1 METGLLHTHSL
12 LRWIILLLLLI
23 AIFKSLGA
31 GNKPFTEGH
40 KKTGLYLMI
49 ACDLMLL
56 IGLVQWF
63 TGRFGLQTI
72 LDSGMGAVMK
82 DPVARFFAVE
92 HITMM
97 IIAIILV
104 HIGKSFAKKNIPDAK
119 KHRKTVLYYAIALII
134 ILAAI
139 PWPFRAVGASR
150 GWF

>member
-1 METGLLHTHSL
+1 MATGLLHTHSL

-63 TGRFGLQTI
+63 TGRLGLQTI
-72 LDSGMGAVMK
+72 LDSGMGTVMK

-119 KHRKTVLYYAIALII
+119 KHRKTVLYYVIALII
-134 ILAAI
+134 MLAAI
-139 PWPFRAVGASR
+139 PWPFRAVGAGR